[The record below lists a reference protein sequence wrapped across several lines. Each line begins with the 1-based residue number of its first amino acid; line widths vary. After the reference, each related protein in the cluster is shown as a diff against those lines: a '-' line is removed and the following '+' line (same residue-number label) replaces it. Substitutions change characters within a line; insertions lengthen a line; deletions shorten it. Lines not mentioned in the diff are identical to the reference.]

1 MQSKKN
7 ITELKKI
14 KLFRYQ
20 LDEAYQEMQKGK
32 FQAALQKADKVMN
45 EIVKMI
51 IQHEYGIGYTLDNI
65 SVNIK
70 ICEREQLL
78 GKNKLFVKRLYKVY
92 LICGRYKVNGAEMIT
107 EYSNAIVHAFQKFRA
122 PFSGKIVHIFPEQS
136 AVI

>member
-78 GKNKLFVKRLYKVY
+78 GKNKLVLEYK
-92 LICGRYKVNGAEMIT
+92 
-107 EYSNAIVHAFQKFRA
+107 
-122 PFSGKIVHIFPEQS
+122 
-136 AVI
+136 

>member
-1 MQSKKN
+1 MRSKKN

-20 LDEAYQEMQKGK
+20 LDEAYQEMQKGQ

-92 LICGRYKVNGAEMIT
+92 FICGRYKVNGAETIT
-107 EYSNAIVHAFQKFRA
+107 RRKVYFVIMQIKDLINLAENLIVYR
-122 PFSGKIVHIFPEQS
+122 
-136 AVI
+136 

>member
-32 FQAALQKADKVMN
+32 FQAALQKADKVMH

-107 EYSNAIVHAFQKFRA
+107 RRKVYFVIMQIKDLINLAESLIVYR
-122 PFSGKIVHIFPEQS
+122 
-136 AVI
+136 

>member
-78 GKNKLFVKRLYKVY
+78 VKRLYKVY

-107 EYSNAIVHAFQKFRA
+107 RRKVYFVIMQIKDLINLAESLIVYR
-122 PFSGKIVHIFPEQS
+122 
-136 AVI
+136 

>member
-78 GKNKLFVKRLYKVY
+78 GKNKRKRL
-92 LICGRYKVNGAEMIT
+92 IFRYDRKIPDYFSVVGA
-107 EYSNAIVHAFQKFRA
+107 
-122 PFSGKIVHIFPEQS
+122 P
-136 AVI
+136 